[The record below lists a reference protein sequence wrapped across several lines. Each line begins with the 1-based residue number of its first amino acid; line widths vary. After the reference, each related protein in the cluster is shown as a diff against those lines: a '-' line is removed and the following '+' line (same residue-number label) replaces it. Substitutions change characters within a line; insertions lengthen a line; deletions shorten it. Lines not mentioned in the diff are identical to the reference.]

1 MASTMAQQRL
11 QSHIFDPFV
20 APESSTQ
27 RIPGSHEI
35 NQARSPNAPVR
46 AGSPTRTVV
55 SFDPILSQVIWTD
68 DAPALPPV
76 TDSLNPYRRLD
87 SRQKDKE

>member
-1 MASTMAQQRL
+1 MAQERL

-20 APESSTQ
+20 APETEKSTR

-35 NQARSPNAPVR
+35 NQTPSAPVR
-46 AGSPTRTVV
+46 AGSPTRNVV